1 MFFFNN
7 VIIQYGYNTAETMTL
22 PHSYSNT
29 NYSIQGTTWQG
40 GNYNQVRILEKTI
53 STIKWWAYD
62 GKKIEWFTI
71 GI

>member
-1 MFFFNN
+1 
-7 VIIQYGYNTAETMTL
+7 MTL

-29 NYSIQGTTWQG
+29 NYSIQGTTWQSG
-40 GNYNQVRILEKTI
+40 SYNQVRILEKTI